1 MTEDDLQDIN
11 SISLDIKKFC
21 DMIFCKEGD
30 SEKIIREIQD
40 CASTIIQIISD
51 VSALSRYNEVED

>member
-1 MTEDDLQDIN
+1 MNKDDLQDIN

-21 DMIFCKEGD
+21 DMILCKEGD

>member
-1 MTEDDLQDIN
+1 MTEDDVQDIN

-21 DMIFCKEGD
+21 DMILCKRGD

-40 CASTIIQIISD
+40 CASTIIQIIK
-51 VSALSRYNEVED
+51 EGQK